1 MKEWM
6 SDAVEWVKDR
16 CQERTTLDGVVLVA
30 MGLIALFFQGLI
42 TIAAYVA
49 IVYGVWTMWKSEW

>member
-16 CQERTTLDGVVLVA
+16 CQERTTLDGALIGVA
-30 MGLIALFFQGLI
+30 
-42 TIAAYVA
+42 T
-49 IVYGVWTMWKSEW
+49 

>member
-1 MKEWM
+1 M
-6 SDAVEWVKDR
+6 SQEVGYEPS
-16 CQERTTLDGVVLVA
+16 ERTTLDGVVLVA

>member
-6 SDAVEWVKDR
+6 SDTVEWVKDR
-16 CQERTTLDGVVLVA
+16 CQERTSLDGVVLIA

-42 TIAAYVA
+42 TLAAYAA
-49 IVYGVWTMWKSEW
+49 IVYGAWTIWKSEW

>member
-16 CQERTTLDGVVLVA
+16 CQERTSLDGVVLIA
-30 MGLIALFFQGLI
+30 MGLLPYSF
-42 TIAAYVA
+42 
-49 IVYGVWTMWKSEW
+49 KD